1 MEDNF
6 RIENN
11 TLIMIYVIKKYV
23 TLIGLLFSMQI
34 LYAQK
39 TITLSKQINT
49 AQNHTYVARDNI
61 IFAQG
66 SAFSAYDANK
76 SIHAY
81 ILMKIL
87 L

>member
-1 MEDNF
+1 
-6 RIENN
+6 
-11 TLIMIYVIKKYV
+11 MIKRYVILV
-23 TLIGLLFSMQI
+23 GLLFSMQV

-39 TITLSKQINT
+39 TITLSEQINT
-49 AQNHTYVARDNI
+49 AQDHTYVARDNI

>member
-39 TITLSKQINT
+39 TITLSKHYQKIQILK
-49 AQNHTYVARDNI
+49 QQIQIYR
-61 IFAQG
+61 
-66 SAFSAYDANK
+66 
-76 SIHAY
+76 
-81 ILMKIL
+81 
-87 L
+87 